1 MKKFFLSMSAM
12 VLSFFVLF
20 GCSNDVD
27 NSSLI
32 LAQLIKG
39 NTYSGPVANLSVSAE
54 VLDSTSRAIYVSDI
68 QSAKAIVEGFDSKG
82 EAFSKESPLVSV
94 SSGKGSGITV
104 SSIPVCKNAVVTV
117 KAYADA
123 KGIVNLD
130 GIVISQRVDINQGEN
145 NSATV
150 SWNTSKEGNVY
161 AALIKAGVNTNTLTD
176 TQKSSIAGAIPT
188 DIHAAL
194 IDAGSIASDY
204 KSNSLKFSS
213 SYKLTAGTVKVT
225 CNDYDGCTLQVN
237 DPVSSKGTAVK
248 GSVVTIS
255 NVAPGTW
262 TLYVLASDGTVKTT
276 KSVTVTRGNEASV
289 TLGSSSFDGIQI
301 QVAKSLGYS
310 LIHYWSC
317 SDKTKYP
324 NTSWPGTAMLTDW
337 CDDDYIYNF
346 EGCSSVKLLITDSA
360 ENKLCSSDIEIT
372 AKGAY
377 RITSSGASKSTYIS
391 DVPPE
396 PVAPTVTISP
406 VDGSQIA
413 LNGSIS
419 VQFTNGNDTITS
431 AKVTVNGTV
440 YDMGTTAG
448 TWSKSLSELGIT
460 SEGVTVTVS
469 ASVTNSVGTGTASAS
484 LTTKAASKL
493 VTNPNELRIYQV
505 MVASFQD
512 GDSNIGYS
520 CMYGPDNALKGG
532 DLQGVINALDYI
544 KSLGCNAL
552 WMTPIFQ
559 SNGSDEKL
567 NATGYFAYD
576 YFNVDYHFGTNEKFA
591 ELVEACH
598 NKGIA
603 VILDGVFGHNG
614 GSVAA
619 SPNRKGILNPG
630 ITPDTNNPVNYA
642 SNGNSLKYYS
652 DVARYWITEYKIDGW
667 RFDQCYQV
675 GLGDKDNDSGK
686 FPINT
691 GAGGHNY
698 WYDIRKVIETAAA
711 SNGTKGTDWGTLG
724 YMVGEHWHG
733 DQNVIQMGS
742 VNAGYTNSS
751 YGDTS
756 KAAAGYGLNSCFD
769 FPAYYK
775 VVQGF
780 AQEWG
785 GTTTGNI
792 TTGLSYLYKTYTEK
806 GYSCKEDDGSYE
818 TYYPNFMLS
827 NHDLYRIGDLIQKK
841 WSCGYESNEY
851 VGRNK
856 VLLAAQCA
864 YSGPITIYYGDEIG
878 ARSAD
883 NSNGSGWYGDN
894 VARSSGKISGFND
907 YEKAVHDWTQ
917 KCLAARADHEALW
930 NGTNSEV
937 SGSCG
942 SDFYVAKKTG
952 GGETIYIAFNYSKSS
967 SKSFSMNGSGTDLL
981 SGDTFT
987 GTVTVPALSARYIL
1001 VK

>member
-12 VLSFFVLF
+12 ILSFFVLF

-54 VLDSTSRAIYVSDI
+54 VLDSASRAIYVSDI

-94 SSGKGSGITV
+94 SCGKGSGITV

-130 GIVISQRVDINQGEN
+130 GIVITQRVDINQGEN
-145 NSATV
+145 NSANV
-150 SWNTSKEGNVY
+150 SWETSKEGNVY

-204 KSNSLKFSS
+204 KSNLLKSSS

-237 DPVSSKGTAVK
+237 DPVSSNGTAVK

-262 TLYVLASDGTVKTT
+262 TLYVLDGTTVKTT
-276 KSVTVTRGNEASV
+276 KTVSVTSEGTASV
-289 TLGSSSFDGIQI
+289 TLGTKTFDGIQI
-301 QVAKSLGYS
+301 QVAKSLGYDQ
-310 LIHYWSC
+310 IHYWEC
-317 SDKTKYP
+317 SDTVNYP
-324 NTSWPGTAMLTDW
+324 TTSWPGVKMLSDW

-346 EGCSSVKLLITDSA
+346 EGCSKVTLLITKGSG
-360 ENKLCSSDIEIT
+360 NKLCSSNIT
-372 AKGAY
+372 INKKGSY
-377 RITSSGASKSTYIS
+377 RITSSGASDSTYIS

-396 PVAPTVTISP
+396 PVAPTVSISP
-406 VDGSQIA
+406 SDGSKIA
-413 LNGSIS
+413 LNGSIT
-419 VQFTNGNDTITS
+419 VTYDDGNDTITS
-431 AKVTVNGTV
+431 AKVTINDTE

-448 TWSKSLSELGIT
+448 SFSKKLSEIGIT

-469 ASVTNSVGTGTASAS
+469 ASVTNGAGTGSDSAT
-484 LTTKAASKL
+484 LTTKAATKP

-505 MVASFQD
+505 MVSSFQD
-512 GDSNIGYS
+512 GDPSIGYKAA
-520 CMYGPDNALKGG
+520 YGPSNATKGG
-532 DLQGVINALDYI
+532 DLRGIINALDYI
-544 KSLGCNAL
+544 QGLGCNAL

-559 SNGSDEKL
+559 SSGGDNSQISS
-567 NATGYFAYD
+567 TGYFAYD
-576 YFNVDYHFGTNEKFA
+576 YFNIDNHFGTNEVFD
-591 ELVEACH
+591 ELVEECH
-598 NKGIA
+598 NRGIA

-614 GSVAA
+614 GSVAQ
-619 SPNRKGILNPG
+619 SPSRNGILNPG

-642 SNGNSLKYYS
+642 TNENSLKYYS
-652 DVARYWITEYKIDGW
+652 DVARYWITEHKIDGW
-667 RFDQCYQV
+667 RFDQCYQLAN
-675 GLGDKDNDSGK
+675 GEYNSGK
-686 FPINT
+686 NCNT
-691 GAGGHNY
+691 GKHNY
-698 WYDIRKVIETAAA
+698 WYEIRNVIEAAAA

-724 YMVGEHWHG
+724 YMVGEDWDG
-733 DQNVIQMGS
+733 DASRIQACVVDS
-742 VNAGYTNSS
+742 WSS
-751 YGDTS
+751 D
-756 KAAAGYGLNSCFD
+756 GYGLNSCFD

-780 AQEWG
+780 AQEYNNP
-785 GTTTGNI
+785 TKSTDNI
-792 TTGLSYLYKTYTEK
+792 TTALSYLYKTYTEK
-806 GYSCKEDDGSYE
+806 GYSCLDDDGKYDI
-818 TYYPNFMLS
+818 YYPNFMLS
-827 NHDLYRIGDLIQKK
+827 NHDLYRIGDIVNNK
-841 WSCGYESNEY
+841 WSCGYESDEY

-883 NSNGSGWYGDN
+883 NSNGTGWYPDN
-894 VARSSGKISGFND
+894 VARSSGKISGFTT
-907 YEKAVHDWTQ
+907 YEQQVHDWTQ
-917 KCLAARADHEALW
+917 KCLEARADHEALW
-930 NGTNSEV
+930 NGTNEQV
-937 SGSCG
+937 VGD
-942 SDFYVAKKTG
+942 SDFYVAKKVG
-952 GGETIYIAFNYSKSS
+952 GGETIYIAFNYNKSS
-967 SKSFSMNGSGTDLL
+967 SKAFSASGTDLL
-981 SGDTFT
+981 SGKTYN
-987 GTVTVPALSARYIL
+987 GTVTVPALSAVYVL
-1001 VK
+1001 AK

>member
-54 VLDSTSRAIYVSDI
+54 VLDSASRAIYVSDI
-68 QSAKAIVEGFDSKG
+68 QSAKAIVEGFDYTGK
-82 EAFSKESPLVSV
+82 AFSKESPLVSV

-130 GIVISQRVDINQGEN
+130 GIVITQRVDINQGEN

-204 KSNSLKFSS
+204 KSNSLKSS

-237 DPVSSKGTAVK
+237 DPVSSNGTAVK

-262 TLYVLASDGTVKTT
+262 TLYVLDGTTVKTS
-276 KSVTVTRGNEASV
+276 KSVVVTGGNEASV

-377 RITSSGASKSTYIS
+377 RITSSGASASTYIS

-413 LNGSIS
+413 VNGSIS

-431 AKVTVNGTV
+431 AKVTVNGTE
-440 YDMGTTAG
+440 YNMGTTAG

-512 GDSNIGYS
+512 GDSSIGYTD
-520 CMYGPDNALKGG
+520 MWGPSGALKGG
-532 DLQGVINALDYI
+532 DLQGIINAIPYI
-544 KSLGCNAL
+544 KGLGCNAL
-552 WMTPIFQ
+552 WMTPIFT
-559 SNGSDEKL
+559 SNGTADYKL
-567 NATGYFAYD
+567 NATGYFAGN
-576 YFNVDYHFGTNEKFA
+576 YFEIDPNFGTIDTFK
-591 ELVEACH
+591 ELVKQCH
-598 NKGIA
+598 ENGIA
-603 VILDGVFGHNG
+603 VILDGVFGHTSAAKG
-614 GSVAA
+614 GYVVS
-619 SPNRKGILNPG
+619 SPNGK
-630 ITPDTNNPVNYA
+630 TPTGADPVNYTDTNTQA
-642 SNGNSLKYYS
+642 FFKE
-652 DVARYWITEYKIDGW
+652 VAEYWIKNYKIDGW
-667 RFDQCYQV
+667 RLDQCYQV
-675 GLGDKDNDSGK
+675 SLGENATGSDKC
-686 FPINT
+686 NT
-691 GAGGHNY
+691 GGHNY
-698 WYDIRKVIETAAA
+698 WYDIRKVVEQAAA

-724 YMVGEHWHG
+724 YMVGEHWRG
-733 DQNVIQMGS
+733 DATLIQNGS
-742 VNAGYTNSS
+742 VVSGT
-751 YGDTS
+751 
-756 KAAAGYGLNSCFD
+756 AAGYGLNSCFD
-769 FPAYYK
+769 FPAYYQL
-775 VVQGF
+775 VQGF
-780 AQEWG
+780 ACEYGQSSK
-785 GTTTGNI
+785 TTDNI

-806 GYSCKEDDGSYE
+806 GYSCKEDDGTYE
-818 TYYPNFMLS
+818 TYYPNCMLT
-827 NHDLYRIGDLIQKK
+827 NHDLYRIGDVIKGK
-841 WSCGYESNEY
+841 WGCGYDSDEY
-851 VGRNK
+851 IGRNK
-856 VLLAAQCA
+856 VILAAQCA

-878 ARSAD
+878 DHSVD
-883 NSNGSGWYGDN
+883 LSGWGSDN
-894 VARSSGKISGFND
+894 VARSSGKITGFNSR
-907 YEKAVHDWTQ
+907 EQAIHDWTQ

-930 NGTNSEV
+930 NGTNTQIT
-937 SGSCG
+937 GQ
-942 SDFYVAKKTG
+942 SDFYVAKKQG
-952 GGETIYIAFNYSKSS
+952 GGETIYIAFNYNKSS
-967 SKSFSMNGSGTDLL
+967 SKSFSLSGTGTDLI
-981 SGDTFT
+981 SGETFT

>member
-12 VLSFFVLF
+12 ILSFFVLF

-54 VLDSTSRAIYVSDI
+54 VLDSASRAIYVSDI

-123 KGIVNLD
+123 KGLVNLD

-161 AALIKAGVNTNTLTD
+161 AALIKADVNTNTLTD

-204 KSNSLKFSS
+204 KSNSLKSSS

-248 GSVVTIS
+248 GSDVTIS

-276 KSVTVTRGNEASV
+276 KSVTVTSGNEASV

-413 LNGSIS
+413 VNGSIS

-431 AKVTVNGTV
+431 AKVTVNGTE
-440 YDMGTTAG
+440 YNMGTTAG
-448 TWSKSLSELGIT
+448 TWSKSLSEMGIT
-460 SEGVTVTVS
+460 SEGTKVTVS
-469 ASVTNSVGTGTASAS
+469 ASVTNSVGTGTDSVT
-484 LTTKAASKL
+484 LKTKAASKL

-512 GDSNIGYS
+512 GDSSIGYTD
-520 CMYGPDNALKGG
+520 MWGPSGALKGG
-532 DLQGVINALDYI
+532 DLQGIINAIPYI
-544 KSLGCNAL
+544 KGLGCNAL
-552 WMTPIFQ
+552 WMTPIFT
-559 SNGSDEKL
+559 SNGTADYKL
-567 NATGYFAYD
+567 NATGYFAGN
-576 YFNVDYHFGTNEKFA
+576 YFEIDPNFGTIDTFK
-591 ELVEACH
+591 ELVKQCH
-598 NKGIA
+598 ENGIA
-603 VILDGVFGHNG
+603 VILDGVFGHTSAAKG
-614 GSVAA
+614 GYVVP
-619 SPNRKGILNPG
+619 SPKGK
-630 ITPDTNNPVNYA
+630 TPTGKDPVNYTDT
-642 SNGNSLKYYS
+642 NTQDFFKE
-652 DVARYWITEYKIDGW
+652 VAEYWIKNYKIDGW
-667 RFDQCYQV
+667 RLDQCYQV
-675 GLGDKDNDSGK
+675 SLGENATGSDKC
-686 FPINT
+686 NT
-691 GAGGHNY
+691 GGHNY
-698 WYDIRKVIETAAA
+698 WYDIRKVVEQAAA

-724 YMVGEHWHG
+724 YMVGEHWRG
-733 DQNVIQMGS
+733 DATLIQNGS
-742 VNAGYTNSS
+742 VVSGT
-751 YGDTS
+751 
-756 KAAAGYGLNSCFD
+756 AAGYGLNSCFD
-769 FPAYYK
+769 FPAYYQL
-775 VVQGF
+775 VQGF
-780 AQEWG
+780 ACEYGQSSK
-785 GTTTGNI
+785 TTDNI

-806 GYSCKEDDGSYE
+806 GYSCKEDDGTYE
-818 TYYPNFMLS
+818 TYYPNCMLT
-827 NHDLYRIGDLIQKK
+827 NHDLYRIGDVIKGK
-841 WSCGYESNEY
+841 WGCGYDSDEY
-851 VGRNK
+851 IGRNK
-856 VLLAAQCA
+856 VILAAQCA

-878 ARSAD
+878 DHSVD
-883 NSNGSGWYGDN
+883 LSGWGSDN
-894 VARSSGKISGFND
+894 VARSSGKITGFNSR
-907 YEKAVHDWTQ
+907 EQAIHDWTQ

-930 NGTNSEV
+930 NGTNTQIT
-937 SGSCG
+937 GQ
-942 SDFYVAKKTG
+942 SDFYVAKKQG
-952 GGETIYIAFNYSKSS
+952 GGETIYIAFNYNKSS
-967 SKSFSMNGSGTDLL
+967 SKSFSLSGTGTDLI
-981 SGDTFT
+981 SGETFT

>member
-12 VLSFFVLF
+12 ILSFFVLF

-39 NTYSGPVANLSVSAE
+39 NTYSSPVANLSVSAE

-68 QSAKAIVEGFDSKG
+68 QSAKAIVEGFDYTG
-82 EAFSKESPLVSV
+82 NAFSKESPLVSV

-117 KAYADA
+117 KAYADD
-123 KGIVNLD
+123 KGKVNLD
-130 GIVISQRVDINQGEN
+130 GIVITQRVDINQGEN
-145 NSATV
+145 NSANV

-204 KSNSLKFSS
+204 KAGSLKSSS

-276 KSVTVTRGNEASV
+276 KSVTVTSGNEASV

-301 QVAKSLGYS
+301 QVAKSLGYP

-317 SDKTKYP
+317 SDKTTYP
-324 NTSWPGTAMLTDW
+324 NTSWPGIPMLTDW

-346 EGCSSVKLLITDSA
+346 EGCSSVSLLITKSDQS
-360 ENKLCSSDIEIT
+360 KLCSENMVIT

-396 PVAPTVTISP
+396 PVAPTVKISP

-413 LNGSIS
+413 VNGSIS

-431 AKVTVNGTV
+431 AKVTVNGKE
-440 YDMGTTAG
+440 YNMGTTAG
-448 TWSKSLSELGIT
+448 TWSKSLSEMGIT
-460 SEGVTVTVS
+460 SEGATVTVS
-469 ASVTNSVGTGTASAS
+469 ASVTNSVGTGTDSVT

-505 MVASFQD
+505 MVSSFQD
-512 GDSNIGYS
+512 GDSSIGYTDAH
-520 CMYGPDNALKGG
+520 GPSNALKGG
-532 DLQGVINALDYI
+532 DLQGIINALGYI

-552 WMTPIFQ
+552 WMTPIFE
-559 SNGSDEKL
+559 SNGTVDYKL
-567 NATGYFAYD
+567 NSTGYFAGN
-576 YFNVDYHFGTNEKFA
+576 YFKVDPNFGTNEKFA
-591 ELVEACH
+591 ELVELFH
-598 NKGIA
+598 NNGIA
-603 VILDGVFGHNG
+603 VILDGVFGHTSAAKG
-614 GSVAA
+614 GYVVQ
-619 SPNRKGILNPG
+619 SPKGY
-630 ITPDTNNPVNYA
+630 TPSGSDPVNYTDT
-642 SNGNSLKYYS
+642 NTQEFFKE
-652 DVARYWITEYKIDGW
+652 VAEYWIKNYKIDGW
-667 RFDQCYQV
+667 RLDQCYQV
-675 GLGDKDNDSGK
+675 ALGENATGSDKC
-686 FPINT
+686 NT
-691 GAGGHNY
+691 GGHNY
-698 WYDIRKVIETAAA
+698 WYDIRKVVEAAAA
-711 SNGTKGTDWGTLG
+711 SNGSKGTDWGTLG
-724 YMVGEHWHG
+724 YMVGEHWRG
-733 DQNVIQMGS
+733 DATLIQNGS
-742 VNAGYTNSS
+742 VKSGT
-751 YGDTS
+751 
-756 KAAAGYGLNSCFD
+756 AAGYGLNSCFD
-769 FPAYYK
+769 FPAYYQI
-775 VVQGF
+775 VQGF
-780 AQEWG
+780 AQEWDG
-785 GTTTGNI
+785 KTTENI

-806 GYSCKEDDGSYE
+806 GYSCKDDDGTYDI
-818 TYYPNFMLS
+818 YYPNVMLT

-841 WSCGYESNEY
+841 WSCGYESAEY

-883 NSNGSGWYGDN
+883 NSNGTGWYGDN

-930 NGTNSEV
+930 NGTNEQKI
-937 SGSCG
+937 GN
-942 SDFYVAKKTG
+942 SDFYVAKKVG
-952 GGETIYIAFNYSKSS
+952 GGETIYIAFNYNKSS
-967 SKSFSMNGSGTDLL
+967 SKSFSITGSGTDLL

>member
-54 VLDSTSRAIYVSDI
+54 VLDSASRAIYVSDI

-130 GIVISQRVDINQGEN
+130 GIVITQRVDINQGEN

-204 KSNSLKFSS
+204 KSNSLKSSS

-248 GSVVTIS
+248 GSDVTIS

-262 TLYVLASDGTVKTT
+262 TLYVLDGTTVKTS
-276 KSVTVTRGNEASV
+276 KSVVVTSGNEASV

-377 RITSSGASKSTYIS
+377 RITSSGASASTYIS

-413 LNGSIS
+413 VNGSIS

-431 AKVTVNGTV
+431 AKVTVNGTE
-440 YDMGTTAG
+440 YNMGTTAG

-512 GDSNIGYS
+512 GDSSIGYTD
-520 CMYGPDNALKGG
+520 MWGPSGALKGG
-532 DLQGVINALDYI
+532 DLQGIINAIPYI
-544 KSLGCNAL
+544 KGLGCNAL
-552 WMTPIFQ
+552 WMTPIFT
-559 SNGSDEKL
+559 SNGTADYKL
-567 NATGYFAYD
+567 NATGYFAGN
-576 YFNVDYHFGTNEKFA
+576 YFEIDPNFGTIDTFK
-591 ELVEACH
+591 ELVKQCH
-598 NKGIA
+598 ENGIA
-603 VILDGVFGHNG
+603 VILDGVFGHTSAAKG
-614 GSVAA
+614 GYVVT
-619 SPNRKGILNPG
+619 SPNGK
-630 ITPDTNNPVNYA
+630 TPTGSDPVNYTDTNTQA
-642 SNGNSLKYYS
+642 FFKE
-652 DVARYWITEYKIDGW
+652 VAEYWIKNYKIDGW
-667 RFDQCYQV
+667 RLDQCYQV
-675 GLGDKDNDSGK
+675 SLGENATGSDKC
-686 FPINT
+686 NT
-691 GAGGHNY
+691 GGHNY
-698 WYDIRKVIETAAA
+698 WYDIRKVVEQAAA

-724 YMVGEHWHG
+724 YMVGEHWRG
-733 DQNVIQMGS
+733 DATLIQNGS
-742 VNAGYTNSS
+742 VVSGT
-751 YGDTS
+751 
-756 KAAAGYGLNSCFD
+756 AAGYGLNSCFD
-769 FPAYYK
+769 FPAYYQL
-775 VVQGF
+775 VQGF
-780 AQEWG
+780 ACEYGQSSK
-785 GTTTGNI
+785 TTDNI

-806 GYSCKEDDGSYE
+806 GYSCKEDDGTYE
-818 TYYPNFMLS
+818 TYYPNCMLT
-827 NHDLYRIGDLIQKK
+827 NHDLYRIGDVIKGK
-841 WSCGYESNEY
+841 WGCGYDSDEY
-851 VGRNK
+851 IGRNK
-856 VLLAAQCA
+856 VILAAQCA

-878 ARSAD
+878 DHSVD
-883 NSNGSGWYGDN
+883 LSGWGSDN
-894 VARSSGKISGFND
+894 VARSSGKITGFNSR
-907 YEKAVHDWTQ
+907 EQAIHDWTQ

-930 NGTNSEV
+930 NGTNTQIT
-937 SGSCG
+937 GQ
-942 SDFYVAKKTG
+942 SDFYVAKKVG
-952 GGETIYIAFNYSKSS
+952 GGETIYIAFNYNKSS
-967 SKSFSMNGSGTDLL
+967 SKTFSASGTDLL
-981 SGDTFT
+981 SGKTYN
-987 GTVTVPALSARYIL
+987 GTVTVPALSAVYVL
-1001 VK
+1001 ENN

>member
-54 VLDSTSRAIYVSDI
+54 VLDSASRAIYVSDI
-68 QSAKAIVEGFDSKG
+68 QSAKAIVEGFDYTGK
-82 EAFSKESPLVSV
+82 AFSKESPLVSV
-94 SSGKGSGITV
+94 SSGKGSGIIV

-130 GIVISQRVDINQGEN
+130 GIVITQRVDINQGEN

-204 KSNSLKFSS
+204 KSNSLKFSF

-248 GSVVTIS
+248 GSDVTIS

-262 TLYVLASDGTVKTT
+262 TLYVLDGTTVKTS
-276 KSVTVTRGNEASV
+276 KSVVVTGGETASV
-289 TLGSSSFDGIQI
+289 TLGTPVITDKIIVHAKGYTGIYIYQTDGITTDSYDMTSEGNDWYTYTLN
-301 QVAKSLGYS
+301 VTSAK
-310 LIHYWSC
+310 LIFK
-317 SDKTKYP
+317 KTKD
-324 NTSWPGTAMLTDW
+324 SWNGQTGNLTRTAGEWWFIGDSGDKPTGTWYDH
-337 CDDDYIYNF
+337 DP
-346 EGCSSVKLLITDSA
+346 
-360 ENKLCSSDIEIT
+360 
-372 AKGAY
+372 
-377 RITSSGASKSTYIS
+377 

-396 PVAPTVTISP
+396 PETPTVTISP

-512 GDSNIGYS
+512 GDSSIGYTD
-520 CMYGPDNALKGG
+520 MWGPSGALKGG
-532 DLQGVINALDYI
+532 DLQGIINAIPYI
-544 KSLGCNAL
+544 KGLGCNAL
-552 WMTPIFQ
+552 WMTPIFT
-559 SNGSDEKL
+559 SNGTADYKL
-567 NATGYFAYD
+567 NATGYFAGN
-576 YFNVDYHFGTNEKFA
+576 YFEIDPNFGTIDTFK
-591 ELVEACH
+591 ELVKQCH
-598 NKGIA
+598 ENGIA
-603 VILDGVFGHNG
+603 VILDGVFGHTSAAKG
-614 GSVAA
+614 GYVVT
-619 SPNRKGILNPG
+619 SPNGK
-630 ITPDTNNPVNYA
+630 TPTGSDPVNYTDTNTQA
-642 SNGNSLKYYS
+642 FFKE
-652 DVARYWITEYKIDGW
+652 VAEYWIKNYKIDGW
-667 RFDQCYQV
+667 RLDQCYQV
-675 GLGDKDNDSGK
+675 SLGENATGSDKC
-686 FPINT
+686 NT
-691 GAGGHNY
+691 GGHNY
-698 WYDIRKVIETAAA
+698 WYDIRKVVEQAAA

-724 YMVGEHWHG
+724 YMVGEHWRG
-733 DQNVIQMGS
+733 DATLIQNGS
-742 VNAGYTNSS
+742 VKSGT
-751 YGDTS
+751 
-756 KAAAGYGLNSCFD
+756 AAGYGLNSCFD
-769 FPAYYK
+769 FPAYYQL
-775 VVQGF
+775 VQGF
-780 AQEWG
+780 ACEYGQSSK
-785 GTTTGNI
+785 TTDNI

-806 GYSCKEDDGSYE
+806 GYSCKEDDGTYE
-818 TYYPNFMLS
+818 TYYPNCMLT
-827 NHDLYRIGDLIQKK
+827 NHDLYRIGDVIKGK
-841 WSCGYESNEY
+841 WGCGYDSDEY
-851 VGRNK
+851 IGRNK
-856 VLLAAQCA
+856 VILAAQCA

-878 ARSAD
+878 DHSVD
-883 NSNGSGWYGDN
+883 LSGWGSDN
-894 VARSSGKISGFND
+894 VARSSGKITGFNSR
-907 YEKAVHDWTQ
+907 EQAIHDWTQ

-930 NGTNSEV
+930 NGTNTQIT
-937 SGSCG
+937 GQ
-942 SDFYVAKKTG
+942 SDFYVAKKVG
-952 GGETIYIAFNYSKSS
+952 GGETIYIAFNYNKSS
-967 SKSFSMNGSGTDLL
+967 SKSFSLSGTGTDLI
-981 SGDTFT
+981 SGETFT

>member
-54 VLDSTSRAIYVSDI
+54 VLDSASRAIYVSDI

-130 GIVISQRVDINQGEN
+130 GIVITQRVDINQGEN

-204 KSNSLKFSS
+204 KSNSLKSSS

-237 DPVSSKGTAVK
+237 DPVSSTGTAVK
-248 GSVVTIS
+248 GSDVTIS

-262 TLYVLASDGTVKTT
+262 TLYVLDGTTVKTS
-276 KSVTVTRGNEASV
+276 KSVVVTGGETASV
-289 TLGSSSFDGIQI
+289 TLGTPVITDKIIVHAKGYTGIYIYQTDGITTDSYDMTSEGNDWYTYTLN
-301 QVAKSLGYS
+301 VTSAK
-310 LIHYWSC
+310 LIFK
-317 SDKTKYP
+317 KTKD
-324 NTSWPGTAMLTDW
+324 SWNGQTGNLTRTAGEWWFIGDSGDKPTGTWYDH
-337 CDDDYIYNF
+337 DP
-346 EGCSSVKLLITDSA
+346 
-360 ENKLCSSDIEIT
+360 
-372 AKGAY
+372 
-377 RITSSGASKSTYIS
+377 

-396 PVAPTVTISP
+396 PETPTVTISP

-448 TWSKSLSELGIT
+448 TWSKSLSEMGIT
-460 SEGVTVTVS
+460 SEGATVTVS
-469 ASVTNSVGTGTASAS
+469 ASVTNSVGTGTDTVT
-484 LTTKAASKL
+484 LTTKAASQL

-505 MVASFQD
+505 MVSSFQD
-512 GDSNIGYS
+512 GDPNIGYS
-520 CMYGPDNALKGG
+520 TAYGPRGQLTGG
-532 DLQGVINALDYI
+532 DLQGIINAVDYI

-559 SNGSDEKL
+559 SAGNEQLDS
-567 NATGYFAYD
+567 TGYFCSD
-576 YFNVDYHFGTNEKFA
+576 YFNIDYHFGTNEKFA
-591 ELVEACH
+591 ELVEVYH
-598 NKGIA
+598 NAGIN
-603 VILDGVFGHNG
+603 VILDGVFGHHG
-614 GSVAA
+614 GSVAN
-619 SPNRKGILNPG
+619 SPSGYNVSGK
-630 ITPDTNNPVNYA
+630 NPVNYT
-642 SNGNSLKYYS
+642 NTNTQNFYKE
-652 DVARYWITEYKIDGW
+652 VAEYWIKNYRIDGW
-667 RFDQCYQV
+667 RLDQCYQV
-675 GLGDKDNDSGK
+675 GLGKKGNGDEC
-686 FPINT
+686 NT
-691 GAGGHNY
+691 GGHNY
-698 WYDIRKVIETAAA
+698 WYDIRKVVENAAA
-711 SNGTKGTDWGTLG
+711 GNGTKGENWGTLG
-724 YMVGEHWHG
+724 YMVGEHWDG
-733 DQNVIQMGS
+733 QSEIQKGS
-742 VNAGYTNSS
+742 VNPGSAG
-751 YGDTS
+751 
-756 KAAAGYGLNSCFD
+756 GYGLKSCFD
-769 FPAYYK
+769 FPSRYNIVNAIAKAESDAGGNSMGSSLSDVYK
-775 VVQGF
+775 DYHG
-780 AQEWG
+780 
-785 GTTTGNI
+785 
-792 TTGLSYLYKTYTEK
+792 K
-806 GYSCKEDDGSYE
+806 GYTHPEG
-818 TYYPNFMLS
+818 YYPNLFIT
-827 NHDLYRIGDLIQKK
+827 NHDLVRLGNLINWKHGETPN
-841 WSCGYESNEY
+841 SSNY
-851 VGRNK
+851 WKRHK
-856 VLLAAQCA
+856 LSLAIMAA
-864 YSGPITIYYGDEIG
+864 YTGPITIYYGDEWG
-878 ARSAD
+878 AYVDGYTGPGALDAYNDNASRST
-883 NSNGSGWYGDN
+883 
-894 VARSSGKISGFND
+894 GKISGFNSNESD
-907 YEKAVHDWTQ
+907 LLSYAKKLMAMRSE
-917 KCLAARADHEALW
+917 HEALW
-930 NGTNSEV
+930 NGTS
-937 SGSCG
+937 
-942 SDFYVAKKTG
+942 SDISTNGNLYVGKKVG
-952 GGETIYIAFNYSKSS
+952 GGETIIFAINNSS
-967 SKSFSMNGSGTDLL
+967 SSATFSATGKDLITGESVSGSASVDGY
-981 SGDTFT
+981 
-987 GTVTVPALSARYIL
+987 SARFIL

>member
-12 VLSFFVLF
+12 ILSFFVLF

-130 GIVISQRVDINQGEN
+130 GIVITQRVDINQGEN

-161 AALIKAGVNTNTLTD
+161 AALIKACVNTNTLTD

-248 GSVVTIS
+248 GSDVTIS

-262 TLYVLASDGTVKTT
+262 TLYVLDGTTVKTS
-276 KSVTVTRGNEASV
+276 KSVVVTGGETASV
-289 TLGSSSFDGIQI
+289 TLGTPVITDKIIVHAKGYTGIYIYQTDGITTDSYDMTSEGNDWYTYTLN
-301 QVAKSLGYS
+301 VTSAK
-310 LIHYWSC
+310 LIFK
-317 SDKTKYP
+317 KTKD
-324 NTSWPGTAMLTDW
+324 SWNGQTGNLTRTAGEWWFIGDSGDKPTGTWYDH
-337 CDDDYIYNF
+337 DP
-346 EGCSSVKLLITDSA
+346 
-360 ENKLCSSDIEIT
+360 
-372 AKGAY
+372 
-377 RITSSGASKSTYIS
+377 

-396 PVAPTVTISP
+396 PETPTVTISP

-431 AKVTVNGTV
+431 AKVTVNGKE
-440 YDMGTTAG
+440 YNMGTTAG

-512 GDSNIGYS
+512 GDSSIGYTD
-520 CMYGPDNALKGG
+520 MWGPSGALKGG
-532 DLQGVINALDYI
+532 DLQGIINAIPYI
-544 KSLGCNAL
+544 KGLGCNAL
-552 WMTPIFQ
+552 WMTPIFT
-559 SNGSDEKL
+559 SNGTADYKL
-567 NATGYFAYD
+567 NATGYFAGN
-576 YFNVDYHFGTNEKFA
+576 YFEIDPNFGTIDTFK
-591 ELVEACH
+591 ELVKQCH
-598 NKGIA
+598 ENGIA
-603 VILDGVFGHNG
+603 VILDGVFGHTSAAKG
-614 GSVAA
+614 GYVVT
-619 SPNRKGILNPG
+619 SPNGK
-630 ITPDTNNPVNYA
+630 TPTGSDPVNYTDTNTQA
-642 SNGNSLKYYS
+642 FFKE
-652 DVARYWITEYKIDGW
+652 VAEYWIKNYKIDGW
-667 RFDQCYQV
+667 RLDQCYQV
-675 GLGDKDNDSGK
+675 SLGENATGSDKC
-686 FPINT
+686 NT
-691 GAGGHNY
+691 GGHNY
-698 WYDIRKVIETAAA
+698 WYDIRKVVEQAAA

-724 YMVGEHWHG
+724 YMVGEHWRG
-733 DQNVIQMGS
+733 DATLIQNGS
-742 VNAGYTNSS
+742 VKSGT
-751 YGDTS
+751 
-756 KAAAGYGLNSCFD
+756 AAGYGLNSCFD
-769 FPAYYK
+769 FPAYYQL
-775 VVQGF
+775 VQGF
-780 AQEWG
+780 ACEYGQSSK
-785 GTTTGNI
+785 TTDNI

-806 GYSCKEDDGSYE
+806 GYSCKEDDGTYE
-818 TYYPNFMLS
+818 TYYPNCMLT
-827 NHDLYRIGDLIQKK
+827 NHDLYRIGDVIKGK
-841 WSCGYESNEY
+841 WGCGYDSDEY
-851 VGRNK
+851 IGRNK
-856 VLLAAQCA
+856 VILAAQCA

-878 ARSAD
+878 DHSVD
-883 NSNGSGWYGDN
+883 LSGWGSDN
-894 VARSSGKISGFND
+894 VARSSGKITGFNSR
-907 YEKAVHDWTQ
+907 EQAIHDWTQ

-930 NGTNSEV
+930 NGTNTQIT
-937 SGSCG
+937 GQ
-942 SDFYVAKKTG
+942 SDFYVAKKVG
-952 GGETIYIAFNYSKSS
+952 GGETIYIAFNYNKSS
-967 SKSFSMNGSGTDLL
+967 SKTFSASGTDLL
-981 SGDTFT
+981 SGKTYN
-987 GTVTVPALSARYIL
+987 GTVTVPALSAVYVL
-1001 VK
+1001 AK

>member
-123 KGIVNLD
+123 KGTVNLD
-130 GIVISQRVDINQGEN
+130 GIVITQRVDINQGEN

-204 KSNSLKFSS
+204 KSNSLKSSS

-248 GSVVTIS
+248 GSDVTIS

-262 TLYVLASDGTVKTT
+262 TLYVLDGTTVKTS
-276 KSVTVTRGNEASV
+276 KSVVVTGGETASV
-289 TLGSSSFDGIQI
+289 TLGTPVITDKIIVHAKGYTGIYIYQTDGITTDSYDMTSEGNDWYTYTLN
-301 QVAKSLGYS
+301 VTSAK
-310 LIHYWSC
+310 LIFK
-317 SDKTKYP
+317 KTKD
-324 NTSWPGTAMLTDW
+324 SWNGQTGNLTRTAGEWWFIGDSGDKPTGTWYDH
-337 CDDDYIYNF
+337 DP
-346 EGCSSVKLLITDSA
+346 
-360 ENKLCSSDIEIT
+360 
-372 AKGAY
+372 
-377 RITSSGASKSTYIS
+377 

-396 PVAPTVTISP
+396 PETPTVTISP

-413 LNGSIS
+413 VNGSIS

-431 AKVTVNGTV
+431 AKVTVNGTE
-440 YDMGTTAG
+440 YNMGTTAG

-512 GDSNIGYS
+512 GDSSIGYTD
-520 CMYGPDNALKGG
+520 MWGPSGALKGG
-532 DLQGVINALDYI
+532 DLQGIINAIPYI
-544 KSLGCNAL
+544 KGLGCNAL
-552 WMTPIFQ
+552 WMTPIFT
-559 SNGSDEKL
+559 SNGTADYKL
-567 NATGYFAYD
+567 NATGYFAGN
-576 YFNVDYHFGTNEKFA
+576 YFEIDPNFGTIDTFK
-591 ELVEACH
+591 ELVKQCH
-598 NKGIA
+598 ENGIA
-603 VILDGVFGHNG
+603 VILDGVFGHTSAAKG
-614 GSVAA
+614 GYVVT
-619 SPNRKGILNPG
+619 SPNGK
-630 ITPDTNNPVNYA
+630 TPTGADPVNYTDTNTQA
-642 SNGNSLKYYS
+642 FFKE
-652 DVARYWITEYKIDGW
+652 VAEYWIKNYKIDGW
-667 RFDQCYQV
+667 RLDQCYQV
-675 GLGDKDNDSGK
+675 SLGENATGSDKC
-686 FPINT
+686 NT
-691 GAGGHNY
+691 GGHNY
-698 WYDIRKVIETAAA
+698 WYDIRKVVEQAAA

-724 YMVGEHWHG
+724 YMVGEHWRG
-733 DQNVIQMGS
+733 DATLIQNGS
-742 VNAGYTNSS
+742 VVSGT
-751 YGDTS
+751 
-756 KAAAGYGLNSCFD
+756 AAGYGLNSCFD
-769 FPAYYK
+769 FPAYYQL
-775 VVQGF
+775 VQGF
-780 AQEWG
+780 ACEYGQSSK
-785 GTTTGNI
+785 TTDNI

-806 GYSCKEDDGSYE
+806 GYSCKEDDGTYE
-818 TYYPNFMLS
+818 TYYPNCMLT
-827 NHDLYRIGDLIQKK
+827 NHDLYRIGDVIKGK
-841 WSCGYESNEY
+841 WGCGYDSDEY
-851 VGRNK
+851 IGRNK
-856 VLLAAQCA
+856 VILAAQCA

-878 ARSAD
+878 DHSVD
-883 NSNGSGWYGDN
+883 LSGWGSDN
-894 VARSSGKISGFND
+894 VARSSGKITGFNSR
-907 YEKAVHDWTQ
+907 EQAIHDWTQ

-930 NGTNSEV
+930 NGTNTQIT
-937 SGSCG
+937 GQ
-942 SDFYVAKKTG
+942 SDFYVAKKVG
-952 GGETIYIAFNYSKSS
+952 GGETIYIAFNYNKSS
-967 SKSFSMNGSGTDLL
+967 SKTFSASGTDLL
-981 SGDTFT
+981 SGKTYN
-987 GTVTVPALSARYIL
+987 GTVTVPALSAVYVL
-1001 VK
+1001 ENN

>member
-12 VLSFFVLF
+12 ILSFFVLF

-68 QSAKAIVEGFDSKG
+68 QSAKAIVEGFDYTGK
-82 EAFSKESPLVSV
+82 AFSKESPLVSV

-117 KAYADA
+117 KAYADD

-130 GIVISQRVDINQGEN
+130 GIVITQRVDINQGEN

-176 TQKSSIAGAIPT
+176 TQKSSIASAIPT

-204 KSNSLKFSS
+204 KSNLLKSSS

-248 GSVVTIS
+248 GSAVTIS

-262 TLYVLASDGTVKTT
+262 TLYVLDGTTVKTS
-276 KSVTVTRGNEASV
+276 KSVVVTGGETATV
-289 TLGSSSFDGIQI
+289 TLGTPVITDKIIVHAKGYTGIYIYQTDGISTGSYDMTSEGNDWYTYTLN
-301 QVAKSLGYS
+301 VTSAK
-310 LIHYWSC
+310 IIF
-317 SDKTKYP
+317 KVTKDTWDGQTGNLTRTAGEWWFIP
-324 NTSWPGTAMLTDW
+324 DSGNKPTGTWYDH
-337 CDDDYIYNF
+337 DP
-346 EGCSSVKLLITDSA
+346 
-360 ENKLCSSDIEIT
+360 
-372 AKGAY
+372 
-377 RITSSGASKSTYIS
+377 

-396 PVAPTVTISP
+396 PETPTVTISP

-413 LNGSIS
+413 VNGSIS

-431 AKVTVNGTV
+431 AKVTVNGKE
-440 YDMGTTAG
+440 YNMGTTAG
-448 TWSKSLSELGIT
+448 TWSKSLSEMGIT
-460 SEGVTVTVS
+460 SEGATVKVS
-469 ASVTNSVGTGTASAS
+469 ASVTNSVGTGTDSVT

-505 MVASFQD
+505 MVSSFQD
-512 GDSNIGYS
+512 GDSSIGYTDAH
-520 CMYGPDNALKGG
+520 GPSNALKGG
-532 DLQGVINALDYI
+532 DLQGIINALDYI

-552 WMTPIFQ
+552 WMTPIFE
-559 SNGSDEKL
+559 SNGTVDYKL
-567 NATGYFAYD
+567 NSTGYFAGN
-576 YFNVDYHFGTNEKFA
+576 YFKVDPNFGTNEKFA
-591 ELVEACH
+591 ELVELFH
-598 NKGIA
+598 NNGIA
-603 VILDGVFGHNG
+603 VILDGVFGHTSAAKG
-614 GSVAA
+614 GYVVQ
-619 SPNRKGILNPG
+619 SPKGY
-630 ITPDTNNPVNYA
+630 TPSGSDPVNYTDT
-642 SNGNSLKYYS
+642 NTQEFFKE
-652 DVARYWITEYKIDGW
+652 VAEYWIKNYKIDGW
-667 RFDQCYQV
+667 RLDQCYQV
-675 GLGDKDNDSGK
+675 ALGENATGSDKC
-686 FPINT
+686 NT
-691 GAGGHNY
+691 GGHNY
-698 WYDIRKVIETAAA
+698 WYDIRKVVETAAA
-711 SNGTKGTDWGTLG
+711 SNGSKGTDWGTLG
-724 YMVGEHWHG
+724 YMVGEHWRG
-733 DQNVIQMGS
+733 DATLIQNGS
-742 VNAGYTNSS
+742 VKSGT
-751 YGDTS
+751 
-756 KAAAGYGLNSCFD
+756 AAGYGLNSCFD
-769 FPAYYK
+769 FPAYYQI
-775 VVQGF
+775 VQGF
-780 AQEWG
+780 AQEWDG
-785 GTTTGNI
+785 KTTENI

-806 GYSCKEDDGSYE
+806 GYSCKDDDGTYD
-818 TYYPNFMLS
+818 TYYPNVMLT

-883 NSNGSGWYGDN
+883 NSNGTGWYADN
-894 VARSSGKISGFND
+894 VARSSGKISGFNT
-907 YEKAVHDWTQ
+907 YEQQVHDWTQ

-930 NGTNSEV
+930 NGTNTQIT
-937 SGSCG
+937 GQ
-942 SDFYVAKKTG
+942 SDFYVAKKQG
-952 GGETIYIAFNYSKSS
+952 GGETIYIAFNYNKSS
-967 SKSFSMNGSGTDLL
+967 SKSFSLSGTGTDLI
-981 SGDTFT
+981 SGETFT